1 MILRSLA
8 ISVSR
13 SVSVLVSSPLRVC
26 KPLASC
32 SNCWMR
38 WRRSW
43 AAASAAAACSIA
55 FCLNCSNG
63 PRRDCNVETL
73 FSAVSTALCLSDSAC
88 AARVC
93 ATSRSERSFPRD
105 VSEDFY
111 VERPFAC
118 SCTFSKA
125 FFSSFA

>member
-32 SNCWMR
+32 SNYWMR

-93 ATSRSERSFPRD
+93 AASRSERSFLNSP
-105 VSEDFY
+105 SQ
-111 VERPFAC
+111 
-118 SCTFSKA
+118 
-125 FFSSFA
+125 